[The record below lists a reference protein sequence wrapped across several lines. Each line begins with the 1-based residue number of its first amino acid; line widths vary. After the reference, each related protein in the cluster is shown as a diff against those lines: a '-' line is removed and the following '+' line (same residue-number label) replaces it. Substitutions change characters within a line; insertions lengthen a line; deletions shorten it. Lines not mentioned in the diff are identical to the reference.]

1 MERFRTLPGWMYWAA
16 FGLMALGLVLLAL
29 TGYLRPVL
37 RAATRPLIAVQ
48 TWTSR
53 YVYSIQDLLTSPTEV
68 EALRRRNQELEAEV
82 NRLRAQVAELQLQVS
97 QLELVAALL
106 DFARQH
112 PEHEYLVAQV
122 IGRDPSPFL
131 HYVLINVGSD
141 DGVRPGMPVVADKGL
156 VGQVDAVIPTAAR
169 VRLITDP
176 SSRVNVRTTPSN
188 VDAVLAGSLTG
199 DLQLTLVPL
208 EAKIQPGDLVVTSG
222 LGGQYPPNILVGQVV
237 STRQVGFALFQEAA
251 VQPAVDFTHLQAV
264 LVVTNFRPVD
274 VSPLIPTPGAP

>member
-1 MERFRTLPGWMYWAA
+1 MERVRALPAWMYWAA
-16 FGLMALGLVLLAL
+16 LGLMAVGVVLMAL
-29 TGYLRPVL
+29 TGTLQPVL
-37 RAATRPLIAVQ
+37 RYVSRPVVAVQ
-48 TWTSR
+48 TWATR
-53 YVYSIQDLLTSPTEV
+53 YVYSLRDFVTAPRDM
-68 EALRRRNQELEAEV
+68 EALRKRNQELEAEV

-97 QLELVAALL
+97 QLELVTALL

-156 VGQVDAVIPTAAR
+156 VGQVDAVIATAAR

-176 SSRVNVRTTPSN
+176 NSRVNVRTTPSN

-199 DLQLTLVPL
+199 DLRLTLVPL
-208 EAKIQPGDLVVTSG
+208 EAKLQPGDLVVTSG

-237 STRQVGFALFQEAA
+237 STRRVGFALFQEAS
-251 VQPAVDFTHLQAV
+251 VQPAVDFAHLQAV

-274 VSPLIPTPGAP
+274 VSPLLPTPVAP